1 MDVVRIWKDP
11 EFRRRLSAAERSA
24 VPASP
29 AGEVEL
35 AEGSLYGI
43 SGGARA
49 GAFPNFPTQTCLT
62 CTRACPTRGCTV
74 TCPPVTASITCLITR
89 TAPC

>member
-49 GAFPNFPTQTCLT
+49 GAFPNFPTQMCLT
-62 CTRACPTRGCTV
+62 CTRACPPLPFSV
-74 TCPPVTASITCLITR
+74 SVAS
-89 TAPC
+89 APMTSR

>member
-1 MDVVRIWKDP
+1 MMDVVRIWKDP
-11 EFRRRLSAAERSA
+11 EFRRRLSATERSA

-29 AGEVEL
+29 VGEVEL

-43 SGGARA
+43 SGGA
-49 GAFPNFPTQTCLT
+49 GAVPNFPTQTCLT
-62 CTRACPTRGCTV
+62 CTRACPTRGCTP
-74 TCPPVTASITCLITR
+74 TCPPVTASIICLITH